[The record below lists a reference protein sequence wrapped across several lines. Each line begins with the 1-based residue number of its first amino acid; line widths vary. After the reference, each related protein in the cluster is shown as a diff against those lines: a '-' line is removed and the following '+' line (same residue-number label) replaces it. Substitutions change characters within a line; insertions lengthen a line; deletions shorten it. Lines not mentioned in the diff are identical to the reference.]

1 MSQPAI
7 FVYML
12 QRMSEDKIDAPEN
25 EFNFLDPISPF
36 EIGFDIDGVVADTM
50 KAFIRIAQE
59 EFGINYISKEQI
71 TSYWIEECLPI
82 PLDIIKTII
91 NRLLADPF
99 GIELEPL
106 PGAREVLVRLV
117 AQGRL
122 TFVTARPVKE
132 PIEAWLV
139 SLLSEVPHEDIRV
152 IATGHHSAKAEV
164 LEELKLKYF
173 VDDHLET
180 CQDLHKRGIRTI
192 VFDQPWNRGHTPF
205 LRIRTWKDLSGIIK
219 MPS

>member
-50 KAFIRIAQE
+50 KAFIRIAKE

-71 TSYWIEECLPI
+71 TSYWIEECLPVS
-82 PLDIIKTII
+82 PDIIKTII
-91 NRLLADPF
+91 NRLLIDPF

-106 PGAREVLVRLV
+106 PGAREILTKL
-117 AQGRL
+117 AAHSRL
-122 TFVTARPVKE
+122 TFVTARSTKK

-139 SLLSEVPHEDIRV
+139 SLLSDVPHEDIRV
-152 IATGHHSAKAEV
+152 IATGHHSAKAGV
-164 LEELKLKYF
+164 LKELKLKCF
-173 VDDHLET
+173 IDDHLET
-180 CQDLHKRGIRTI
+180 CRDLHSKGIRTI
-192 VFDQPWNRGHTPF
+192 VFDQPWNKGHAPF
-205 LRIRTWKDLSGIIK
+205 LRIRSWKALSVI
-219 MPS
+219 MVM